1 MENLDL
7 ATLIQQ
13 FTENPTV
20 FIGSLLFM
28 WIMPGARTFWKGISK
43 GLPKKVR
50 QFSNEMLDTACETR
64 LKNRGKLPNSD

>member
-1 MENLDL
+1 MDTSELINQLIENPLPVL
-7 ATLIQQ
+7 ATL
-13 FTENPTV
+13 V
-20 FIGSLLFM
+20 LG

-64 LKNRGKLPNSD
+64 LKNRGKLPHND